1 MKNFK
6 SGNND
11 NPVPNI
17 IANGTSVVGDI
28 TSEGDFR
35 IEGLVNGTI
44 KAKGRIVVGESGRV
58 EGEITCGDADICGTV
73 TGKIEVLNHT
83 VLKATA
89 RVSGDIITK
98 KISIEPG
105 AIFSG
110 TCKMGSIPT
119 ENKKK

>member
-35 IEGLVNGTI
+35 IEGFINGTI
-44 KAKGRIVVGESGRV
+44 KAKGRIVVGDSGRV